1 MQFCSNW
8 YYLKVGNYSQPFSY
22 ISYKNFPSQ
31 PSMSSFLV
39 SKSRLTFHLFLKIVK
54 KHDQFGQCWM
64 GYEPLTFGVERH
76 HCSNYSSNCFNTYNK
91 LYHLVL
97 VILLL
102 NYFPT
107 FQSSVAEMFFWRFSI
122 NFLIV
127 KAKVDADVDLFIS
140 ILICVKEIK
149 LKRSK
154 TTTTT
159 LTLTGFKINIFH
171 FWKILNQGTVQHHA
185 TSFLKMGLSH

>member
-1 MQFCSNW
+1 M

-64 GYEPLTFGVERH
+64 GYEPQTFGVERH

-107 FQSSVAEMFFWRFSI
+107 FQSSVAEMFFAVFQLTFS
-122 NFLIV
+122 L
-127 KAKVDADVDLFIS
+127 LRP
-140 ILICVKEIK
+140 
-149 LKRSK
+149 RS
-154 TTTTT
+154 TPT
-159 LTLTGFKINIFH
+159 LTLT
-171 FWKILNQGTVQHHA
+171 
-185 TSFLKMGLSH
+185 FLFLS